1 MFKVDFWDRRLR
13 FAGIAGAG
21 GRDKR
26 GGDTPGDKHGT
37 WRDDSV
43 TKQSHNSRE
52 RWQCRDSLPNPG
64 RRRGRSP
71 CSPGVR
77 VRVSASTSCPSSAAQ
92 SPSVVPRDTD
102 TVPLELRWDGEGGK
116 KGRKALREEKADGKK
131 TGEKKKTNRT
141 TPYWLETATSGSGVT
156 SLGATGTGGGSASSE
171 QQAVVTHCT
180 GGHGEAAP
188 AGMDPPGG
196 ARRSQPVHPERVLC
210 GGVGED
216 HVGVVEH
223 VQSIQGQ
230 RVNFE
235 FIQRELGIRV
245 EADVPHPCQGAG
257 QFFG

>member
-1 MFKVDFWDRRLR
+1 MPELLGQEGGTRGEGTHLGTSTAPGGMTVSQSRVTIPGKGGN
-13 FAGIAGAG
+13 AGIRFPIREGGGGAAPAAPGFGSGCLPAPPALPQLPKAPLWCQETRTRSRWSSAGM
-21 GRDKR
+21 GRGEKR
-26 GGDTPGDKHGT
+26 GG
-37 WRDDSV
+37 RLC
-43 TKQSHNSRE
+43 E
-52 RWQCRDSLPNPG
+52 RKRPMEKKPG
-64 RRRGRSP
+64 R
-71 CSPGVR
+71 
-77 VRVSASTSCPSSAAQ
+77 
-92 SPSVVPRDTD
+92 
-102 TVPLELRWDGEGGK
+102 
-116 KGRKALREEKADGKK
+116 
-131 TGEKKKTNRT
+131 KKKTNRT